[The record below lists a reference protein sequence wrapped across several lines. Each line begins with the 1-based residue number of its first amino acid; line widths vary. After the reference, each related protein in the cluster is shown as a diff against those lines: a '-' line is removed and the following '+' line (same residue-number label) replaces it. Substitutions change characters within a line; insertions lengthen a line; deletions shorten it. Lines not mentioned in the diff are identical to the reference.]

1 MKSLMGKLFVFT
13 ALMVVL
19 SMVILSGGIFPQ
31 LRNAALADKQQTMTR
46 TARQVGKMTSDLL
59 SNYSHLQERNYELM
73 LSVMT
78 ENGQTHILVCDARG
92 QIIISSDDSRTA
104 YTGALVDQRICD
116 QVMKNGSFQEVG
128 NLNGLYHGTN
138 FTAGEPYRDAAGRAV
153 GFVLVSSSVDYVTRM
168 VTEIQRVFHLWML
181 LVVLLTA
188 ILAYFISRTLTRP
201 IKRMSIAARE
211 FAHGEYTTRVP
222 VTTQDEIGELTV
234 AFNNMADSIEKSEE
248 LRRSFVANVSHE
260 LRSPM
265 TSIGGFV
272 DGILD
277 GTIPPEQEKHYLE
290 IISTEVRRLSRL
302 VSRMLDITRM
312 QAEDP
317 TESGARFDL
326 TEVVRR
332 VIIAFE
338 ARLEEKRL
346 ILDVDMS
353 ENALFMFGNEDAM
366 YQVVYNLVDN
376 AVKFSEPERVIEI
389 HLNGRGRELNFSVA
403 NFGPTIPAEELPY
416 VFDRFH
422 KTDRSRASDKKG
434 LGLGLYIVKTTVNQ
448 HKGDIGVSSE
458 NGKTVFRFRVP
469 CAREKNRG

>member
-31 LRNAALADKQQTMTR
+31 LHDMVLVEKQQTMTR
-46 TARQVGKMTSDLL
+46 TARQVGNITTELL
-59 SNYSHLQERNYELM
+59 SNYSHLQERNYRFM
-73 LSVMT
+73 LSGLT
-78 ENGQTHILVCDARG
+78 EDGHNHILVCDTDG
-92 QIIISSDDSRTA
+92 QIIISSDDSKTA
-104 YTGALVDQRICD
+104 YTGAVIPKKIRNQLLDQGSL
-116 QVMKNGSFQEVG
+116 QVIG
-128 NLNGLYHGTN
+128 NLGGLYHGTN
-138 FTAGEPYRDAAGRAV
+138 FTAGETYRNASGRVA
-153 GFVLVSSSVDYVTRM
+153 GFVLVSSSVDYVTRI
-168 VTEIQRVFHLWML
+168 VAEIQSTFYLWML
-181 LVVLLTA
+181 LVNLVTA
-188 ILAYFISRTLTRP
+188 VLAYFISRSLTRP

-234 AFNNMADSIEKSEE
+234 AFNNMADSMEKSEE

-290 IISTEVRRLSRL
+290 IISSEVRRLSRL

-317 TESGARFDL
+317 TESGTRFDL
-326 TEVVRR
+326 SEVVRR

-338 ARLEEKRL
+338 TRLEEKRL
-346 ILDVDMS
+346 VLDVDLA
-353 ENALFMFGNEDAM
+353 EDALFVFGNEDAM

-376 AVKFSEPERVIEI
+376 AVKFSEPERVIE
-389 HLNGRGRELNFSVA
+389 LRLFGRGRDVHFSIT
-403 NFGPTIPAEELPY
+403 NFGPTIPAAELPY

-458 NGKTVFRFRVP
+458 DGKTEFRFRIP